1 MLNKIFIVVYTI
13 QQNEYTMK
21 ANTLYLNF
29 SFIIFGFKVNNK
41 NTSLKSSI
49 DKLVFFN
56 PTVASEE
63 IS

>member
-13 QQNEYTMK
+13 QQNEYTK
-21 ANTLYLNF
+21 KENALYLNF
-29 SFIIFGFKVNNK
+29 CFIVFGFKVNNK

>member
-21 ANTLYLNF
+21 ANALYLNF

-56 PTVASEE
+56 PKVAPEGMS
-63 IS
+63 

>member
-1 MLNKIFIVVYTI
+1 MNANALYLKSFIV
-13 QQNEYTMK
+13 
-21 ANTLYLNF
+21 
-29 SFIIFGFKVNNK
+29 FGFKVNNK